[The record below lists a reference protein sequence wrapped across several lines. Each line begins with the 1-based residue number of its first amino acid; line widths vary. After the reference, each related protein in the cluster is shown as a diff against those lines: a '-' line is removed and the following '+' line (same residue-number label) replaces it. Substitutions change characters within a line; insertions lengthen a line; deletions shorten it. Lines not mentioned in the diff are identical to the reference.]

1 MLVIIMTARELHIG
15 KTMEEGKEHRGTGTL
30 QTLALPKTGI
40 SPVAMAFF
48 PRAMAIFGLVRS
60 RHCLLW
66 LWVCFLRQLQTLAM
80 PKQTILLRDRQQQ
93 DYCVCCNE
101 LETDLAKDDPA
112 VSAKAA
118 RSQVE
123 EHEQSASAVTQNGP
137 STKTVVSG
145 NGQSSGITPPGKRT
159 RQTVSA
165 HRQSHTHKSTGGSEH
180 AHSYQNETHIGRP
193 ACPLHLKEHHHHH
206 LSPETMLDLPAGSQ
220 DIVPESMA
228 VVMSKM
234 YWATH
239 ELKGTASVEG
249 STQLCL
255 LVKACAD
262 AITSLRYLVPGELT
276 D

>member
-1 MLVIIMTARELHIG
+1 MDGENFDWKPPSEAEMKVLQARRERSDKISKLMGDYLLKGYRMLG
-15 KTMEEGKEHRGTGTL
+15 SCCG
-30 QTLALPKTGI
+30 
-40 SPVAMAFF
+40 
-48 PRAMAIFGLVRS
+48 
-60 RHCLLW
+60 
-66 LWVCFLRQLQTLAM
+66 VCG
-80 PKQTILLRDRQQQ
+80 TILLRDRQQQ